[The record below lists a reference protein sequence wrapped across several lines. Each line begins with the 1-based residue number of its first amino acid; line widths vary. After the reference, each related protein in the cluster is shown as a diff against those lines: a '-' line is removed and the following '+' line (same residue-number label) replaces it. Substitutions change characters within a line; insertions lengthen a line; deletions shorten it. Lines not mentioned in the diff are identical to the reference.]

1 MKEFLTKHLTEQNM
15 TYRQHLVHALTYSVT
30 LAVCSV
36 VLVFHA
42 FFPFVLEKFAS
53 DRVEM
58 K

>member
-1 MKEFLTKHLTEQNM
+1 MKELLSKHLREQDM
-15 TYRQHLVHALTYSVT
+15 SYLQHLVHALTYSAT

-42 FFPFVLEKFAS
+42 FFPFVLEKYAS

>member
-1 MKEFLTKHLTEQNM
+1 M

>member
-1 MKEFLTKHLTEQNM
+1 MKELLSRHLREQDM
-15 TYRQHLVHALTYSVT
+15 SYLQHLVHALTYSAT

-42 FFPFVLEKFAS
+42 FFPFVLEKYAS